1 MAVSLLSTVVN
12 QDQTVL
18 FEQSYLPHAP
28 LAAMVKTGPYRRTSR
43 ENALALPYIEANP
56 ACIQSLIIADIDAAD
71 VIDLPRLCGLPPAT
85 WSVRTQNP
93 VGTGH
98 IGYALAD
105 PVCLTN
111 AAKRRPVNL
120 LARVETGITTVL
132 GGDPAYSG
140 RIMKNPLAPGDN
152 QLTLWD
158 EDFPCYGL
166 YELAAALDKIRALPA
181 ATDPRPRHTS
191 GVGRN
196 VDIFDRLRC
205 WGYRAIKHYW
215 ADEQEAWLEAV
226 AIKATDLNLA
236 LENESREPLPEKEIR
251 RLARSVAWW
260 IWQKFTPAA
269 FSTIQ
274 SYRGRKGAEK
284 RWGTSRHT
292 AIQEAINDH

>member
-1 MAVSLLSTVVN
+1 
-12 QDQTVL
+12 
-18 FEQSYLPHAP
+18 
-28 LAAMVKTGPYRRTSR
+28 MVYDTFSSP
-43 ENALALPYIEANP
+43 
-56 ACIQSLIIADIDAAD
+56 CIL
-71 VIDLPRLCGLPPAT
+71 R
-85 WSVRTQNP
+85 
-93 VGTGH
+93 
-98 IGYALAD
+98 
-105 PVCLTN
+105 
-111 AAKRRPVNL
+111 
-120 LARVETGITTVL
+120 AR
-132 GGDPAYSG
+132 GGSS
-140 RIMKNPLAPGDN
+140 

-260 IWQKFTPAA
+260 IWRKFTPEQ
-269 FSTIQ
+269 FSEIQ
-274 SYRGRKGAEK
+274 RHRGQKGAK
-284 RWGTSRHT
+284 NRWWPSRRT
-292 AIQEAINDH
+292 TIQEAINDC